1 MAPAFG
7 RSISFPLSPARS
19 SSSSSSS
26 SKAAARH
33 VRSISLPSSTRA
45 AHPLLAHLHATV
57 HAARAWAAATDPAP
71 TPSTGLAHLHALH
84 AALAELLLLPEPRAA
99 LRRAPAFDCL
109 LDGFLAL
116 ADAHGAFQEALVDL
130 CRHAADAQA
139 ALRRRD
145 APRLASA
152 ARAQR
157 RAEKDLARL
166 ASSARAAA
174 RLPQHHQHL
183 LLSGSA
189 SASAAEVEVCA
200 VLAEAV
206 AAVAAASAAV
216 FSAVECVSSAATA
229 AAASVN
235 GSSKKPAAAASL
247 MMSLVTIR
255 SKGAAAAAASSDEDK
270 EMAALHKLQRL
281 EQCVAEM
288 EAAGSDKVFRSI
300 LHTRNSASFQEA
312 MAPTFGR
319 SISFP
324 LSPARS
330 SKHVRST
337 SLPSCRA
344 PHPLLAH
351 LRTQAAAARAW
362 SSTSATAT
370 PASGLARIA
379 ELQVAL
385 ADLLRLP
392 EPQAAVR
399 ASASDG
405 RLLHAFLL
413 LADAHQGF
421 QEALLALRAGAADAR
436 AAIRRRDAA
445 ALAAAARSRRRTEK
459 EIGRIAADVARCARQ
474 IGSGGAAAAAAD
486 KETEMAAALA
496 DAAAAS
502 AAASAAVFSAVAAMS
517 AAAAT
522 ASGSSKKSAVFAAAF
537 ALAKAAPE
545 TADVAPEKLEELERC
560 IDECESGSEM
570 VFRSIVQTRLFVTA
584 KLGSCFLGLGV
595 DSESLPSPASRPAA
609 ARPRPLMA
617 AGHHH
622 VRSASVPCHSH
633 PLLADVDGQLLALRA
648 WTANPGQNALS
659 LAHVRAL
666 LCVLDELLHLPLAQG
681 ALMARSA
688 AADSLL
694 DGFLVLADAF
704 GSFLAALL
712 ALRQHAADLRAALR
726 RRDAAKLASA
736 ARALRLAGGKE
747 LDHLAAALA
756 RDAARCARAGGL
768 LASTSTTCAA
778 APPAEVEVARAVAEA
793 VNDTAV
799 ASAAVFL
806 EVGAVAD
813 AAAALASPASCSPKP
828 KKSRLPSLVVNAS
841 GASRSRRPVSE
852 QRREAAALEKLQE
865 LEQCVAEV
873 ESESEKVFRSLVQ
886 TRVSLLNIHTPTF

>member
-7 RSISFPLSPARS
+7 RSISCPLSPARS

-109 LDGFLAL
+109 LDGFLA
-116 ADAHGAFQEALVDL
+116 HGAFQEALVDL
-130 CRHAADAQA
+130 SRHAADAQA

-288 EAAGSDKVFRSI
+288 EAAGSDKV
-300 LHTRNSASFQEA
+300 
-312 MAPTFGR
+312 
-319 SISFP
+319 
-324 LSPARS
+324 PARS

-445 ALAAAARSRRRTEK
+445 ELAAAARSRRRTEK

-570 VFRSIVQTRLFVTA
+570 VFRSIVQTR
-584 KLGSCFLGLGV
+584 
-595 DSESLPSPASRPAA
+595 SPASRPAA
-609 ARPRPLMA
+609 ARARPLMA

-681 ALMARSA
+681 ALVSA
-688 AADSLL
+688 SACADSLL

-712 ALRQHAADLRAALR
+712 ALRQHGADLRAALR

-736 ARALRLAGGKE
+736 ARALRHAGGKE

-768 LASTSTTCAA
+768 LAAAASASTTTTTCAA
-778 APPAEVEVARAVAEA
+778 AQPAEVEVARAVAEA

-828 KKSRLPSLVVNAS
+828 KKSRLPSSVVNAS

-886 TRVSLLNIHTPTF
+886 TRVSLLNIHTPTPGRDLV